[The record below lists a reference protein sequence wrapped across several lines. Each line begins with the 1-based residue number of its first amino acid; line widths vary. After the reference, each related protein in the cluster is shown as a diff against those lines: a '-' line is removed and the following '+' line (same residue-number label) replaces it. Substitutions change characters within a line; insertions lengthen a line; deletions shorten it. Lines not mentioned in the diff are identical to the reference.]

1 MLPELMKHS
10 PIISALFLIF
20 LCSSFTI
27 FDPGNFTGTEII
39 CDQIPELN
47 KKMIEFVK
55 SNLNKKVGR
64 GECWDLASQGL
75 NKIGASWDKSYGFGK
90 EIDIK
95 KECIYPGDIFQF
107 EGVKIE
113 YHKKN
118 TTYWEELDHH
128 TAIVFKV
135 NDKESFVMAEQNTST
150 LGKKVG
156 LSTLELKNI
165 LKGSYKVFR
174 PLK

>member
-1 MLPELMKHS
+1 MKHS
-10 PIISALFLIF
+10 LIISVF
-20 LCSSFTI
+20 CSVFIWPSFT
-27 FDPGNFTGTEII
+27 PSRAENGAGNEIV

-64 GECWDLASQGL
+64 GECWDLAAQGL
-75 NKIGASWDKSYGFGK
+75 DEIGAAWDKNYGFGK
-90 EIDIK
+90 EIDVK
-95 KECIYPGDIFQF
+95 KDCVYPGDIIQF

-118 TTYWEELDHH
+118 TMYWEELDHH

-135 NDKESFVMAEQNTST
+135 IDKGNFLMAEQNTST
-150 LGKKVG
+150 LGRKVG
-156 LSTLELKNI
+156 FSNLELKNI
-165 LKGSYKVFR
+165 LKGTYKVFR
-174 PLK
+174 PVK